1 MLANI
6 VGKSYRD
13 VFHEF
18 EDAAD
23 ILSAQ
28 GSGDVKYHLGAE
40 GTYRALD
47 GGAIPVSVVANPSH
61 LEIVGPVAEGVVRA
75 KQDLADG
82 EGGEVFSVLPVV
94 VHGDAAFAGQGV
106 VAETLNMSQLPG
118 YRTGGT
124 VHVVINNQLGFT
136 TAPASG
142 RSGTYA
148 TAVARTVEAPIFH
161 VNADD
166 PEAVV
171 RIARLAFDYRRTF
184 HKDVVIDLVCYR
196 RHGHSEV
203 DDPSITQPAMYDRI
217 DARPS
222 VRKLYAQ
229 SLVDRGEIDERQ
241 VEGALRDYRERLD
254 RAFAE
259 TRALPVPGPRKPM
272 RPRGRPAGRHA
283 SSCADR
289 RHGGDRAARHRLPDG
304 SAPGLHRAPARP
316 AAAPQAHRDA
326 GQPAPSTGPRP
337 KPWRSAPC

>member
-1 MLANI
+1 
-6 VGKSYRD
+6 
-13 VFHEF
+13 
-18 EDAAD
+18 
-23 ILSAQ
+23 
-28 GSGDVKYHLGAE
+28 
-40 GTYRALD
+40 
-47 GGAIPVSVVANPSH
+47 
-61 LEIVGPVAEGVVRA
+61 
-75 KQDLADG
+75 
-82 EGGEVFSVLPVV
+82 
-94 VHGDAAFAGQGV
+94 
-106 VAETLNMSQLPG
+106 MSQLPG

-259 TRALPVPGPRKPM
+259 TRALPVPGPRKPAGPAAV
-272 RPRGRPAGRHA
+272 PRDGTPPPVPTAVTEA
-283 SSCADR
+283 
-289 RHGGDRAARHRLPDG
+289 AARHVIASQTAQPRTSPCTRASCRS
-304 SAPGLHRAPARP
+304 SAGAPRC
-316 AAAPQAHRDA
+316 RT
-326 GQPAPSTGPRP
+326 PAPSTGPRP